1 VKKLVILLQRK
12 NFQKGIYSKKKS
24 FYSNTNEE
32 SYEDEEEESVDGR
45 NEILFLAIE
54 DQSPKEESNVEEEVV
69 VDLEEE
75 LVAALE
81 EIQDLR
87 QVIKKQI
94 KENAL
99 LKSQTQNREEGLL
112 TQIKELEKKSIQ
124 LNTNSELEKKLE
136 EAERTIISLK
146 VK

>member
-69 VDLEEE
+69 LDLEEE